1 MPRVPAGVL
10 AVALLTAAACGPQ
23 EQGGPGLDLVG
34 DQAGARPARGADA
47 GAPGPRV
54 DARTLHETAFVID
67 LIQDHLFR
75 HLRDG
80 WTLSTPEA
88 HTSLA
93 RLEAGGV
100 DLVVSAIPL
109 EPGKDPAVALEEG
122 VAKLTG
128 LVRRTEG
135 RAAIVTGMDEARAA
149 RAKGVIPF
157 VLLAEGA
164 DGLVGAPPERL
175 AELRRR
181 GLLVVG
187 ITGPQGN
194 AFADSG
200 ASPRS
205 EGGGLTEKGAGLVAA
220 CRDNGVLV
228 DLTHASPEAFWD
240 VIVEQGSLA
249 AVTHAAARALREH
262 SRNLD
267 DLQIIALSR
276 SGGVMGL
283 VFNPELV
290 KPEQPV
296 TGVADLVDHVRHVRR
311 LGAIGALALG
321 TDYGGI
327 RPPDGLDEVST
338 LPVVTEA
345 LLAAGLTGEEVL
357 GVLGGNAAALMEAV
371 EARQGAA
378 EAGREE
384 PLRPITVECESVIG
398 ESEGVAL
405 RACDGYVVAPGPTLG
420 PATRQRLRLLEVART
435 PVKVEIFGE
444 AGTPWQVEAQDL
456 GGKVLMRRVVALDR
470 DGVGSLPLP
479 SDRGLVRLFLSPTR
493 RSVLREAVVW
503 GR

>member
-1 MPRVPAGVL
+1 MPSSVEPLQSAETDKRNRLKAEKPLVYEKVL
-10 AVALLTAAACGPQ
+10 AFKDKVARGQSIAIIQFQYDYTCNFACQHCSVKRFQGPKNQRSLTIADVRSIADQADALGLAHWVITGGEPLVFADFDELVAAVGPQ
-23 EQGGPGLDLVG
+23 RFYITSD
-34 DQAGARPARGADA
+34 
-47 GAPGPRV
+47 
-54 DARTLHETAFVID
+54 TN
-67 LIQDHLFR
+67 
-75 HLRDG
+75 G
-80 WTLSTPEA
+80 WL
-88 HTSLA
+88 L
-93 RLEAGGV
+93 
-100 DLVVSAIPL
+100 
-109 EPGKDPAVALEEG
+109 
-122 VAKLTG
+122 
-128 LVRRTEG
+128 
-135 RAAIVTGMDEARAA
+135 DEARAA

-157 VLLAEGA
+157 VLMAEGA

-205 EGGGLTEKGAGLVAA
+205 EGGGLTEKGAGLVAS
-220 CRDNGVLV
+220 CRDDGVLV
-228 DLTHASPEAFWD
+228 DLTHASPAAFWD

-249 AVTHAAARALREH
+249 AVTHTAARALREH

-283 VFNPELV
+283 VFNPELI
-290 KPEQPV
+290 KPEQPE
-296 TGVADLVDHVRHVRR
+296 TGVADLMDHVAHVRR
-311 LGAIGALALG
+311 LGALDALALG

-327 RPPDGLDEVST
+327 RPPGGLEDVST
-338 LPVVTEA
+338 LPRVTEA
-345 LLAAGLTGEEVL
+345 LLAAGLSRDEVL
-357 GVLGGNAAALMEAV
+357 GVLGGNAAALLEAV

-384 PLRPITVECESVIG
+384 PLRPIMVECEAVIG
-398 ESEGVAL
+398 ESEGAAL

-420 PATRQRLRLLEVART
+420 PATRQRLRLVEVART

-479 SDRGLVRLFLSPTR
+479 SERGLVRVFLSPTR